1 MRLRIRSM
9 ESKEALKIETPPPFS
24 LQTLK
29 DAIAEK
35 ISVPPETLIISLNR
49 KDTIDAAP
57 HESLNSLGITSGD
70 LIFYSLRPNN
80 FSEATTYKPPQTS
93 NHQVLTEIETP
104 KALDQPKEDK
114 LNSSDDTMEE
124 GPDDVDVPIATSS
137 SVPCLLRK
145 ILMEE
150 SVGLEEE
157 HKLLTIAVHAVFLES
172 GFVGFDQTEQ
182 KKIDG
187 FHLPLGWASNL
198 VPLSLQYTV
207 PPLLG
212 RCVDGVETVVLRF
225 QILGKFLNVRGSL
238 SKNGVGWYKL
248 CLDGSQ
254 IAPSIRFVQ
263 SNQVL
268 VESMDNKDRTPKS
281 FHEKEVFE
289 FWKIVKD
296 EIALPLL
303 IDLCVKSG
311 LEPPPCFLCLPTDL
325 KLRILEYLP
334 GDDIARASC
343 VNTELRY
350 IASHNDLW
358 KQKFSEEF
366 GSSLKHVNGYNWKD
380 KFIGHWERRKSCER
394 ARRERFRRP
403 LFHPRYEGPVFVP
416 RRRYPFGFPRIIG
429 GDHDMFPPPYGS
441 RRTIQFGARTMSISP
456 PCHLDEI

>member
-1 MRLRIRSM
+1 M
-9 ESKEALKIETPPPFS
+9 ESKETLKIETPSPFS
-24 LQTLK
+24 LQSLK
-29 DAIAEK
+29 DAIADK

-70 LIFYSLRPNN
+70 LIFYSLDPNN
-80 FSEATTYKPPQTS
+80 FSEATTHKPSQTS

-114 LNSSDDTMEE
+114 LNSSDDAMEE
-124 GPDDVDVPIATSS
+124 DLDVVDFPIVTSS
-137 SVPCLLRK
+137 SVPCFLRK

-198 VPLSLQYTV
+198 APLSLQYTV
-207 PPLLG
+207 PPLLA
-212 RCVDGVETVVLRF
+212 RCGDGVETVVLRF
-225 QILGKFLNVRGSL
+225 QVLGKFLNVRGSL
-238 SKNGVGWYKL
+238 SKNGVGLYKL
-248 CLDGSQ
+248 CLDGSR

-263 SNQVL
+263 SNRNL
-268 VESMDNKDRTPKS
+268 VESIDEKDGSPKS

-311 LEPPPCFLCLPTDL
+311 LEPPPCFVCLPTDL

-350 IASHNDLW
+350 IASHNELW
-358 KQKFSEEF
+358 KQKFADEF
-366 GSSLKHVNGYNWKD
+366 GSTLKDVNSYNWKD
-380 KFIGHWERRKSCER
+380 NFIVHWERRKSCKGVR
-394 ARRERFRRP
+394 WRRYQRP
-403 LFHPRYEGPVFVP
+403 LFDPRFGGPVFVP

-441 RRTIQFGARTMSISP
+441 RRTIQFGASTMSVSP